1 MNTMS
6 YDEAIERIGFGRFQ
20 RRLMV
25 MYGLGGS
32 ASTVLEAALNSI
44 APILEFDPDRAAIV
58 NPETSR
64 PGLSLPPRAVLCFFR
79 DVLERLAGDGKL
91 ETIGV
96 LSSEM
101 GSNPIYRLETQG
113 EPLTVIHPGVGA
125 PLAAGFLEEMIAL
138 GARKLIACGGCG
150 GLDEEIAVGH
160 PVVLTGAVRDEGTSY
175 HYLPPGRDVIAS
187 PQAVAALEGTLQ
199 RSGLDYR
206 IGKSW
211 TTDGLYRETPGK
223 QAQRM
228 AEGCI
233 VVEMEA
239 AAFFAVAEYRGVALG
254 QVVYGGDL
262 VAPNAWDK
270 RDWVQQHGTREL
282 LFWLAVEACASMTL
296 H

>member
-1 MNTMS
+1 M
-6 YDEAIERIGFGRFQ
+6 
-20 RRLMV
+20 
-25 MYGLGGS
+25 
-32 ASTVLEAALNSI
+32 NSI

-150 GLDEEIAVGH
+150 VLDEEIAVGH